1 METIEISVLEY
12 YSRPWYFPFMPEQ
25 LFKTLEE
32 AFVNDQKTTLVNKSD
47 FDKMMKDYI
56 NIMAN

>member
-1 METIEISVLEY
+1 MEKIEIVVLEY

-25 LFKTLEE
+25 MFRDLEE
-32 AFVNDQKTTLVNKSD
+32 AFINDQKTAMICKAD